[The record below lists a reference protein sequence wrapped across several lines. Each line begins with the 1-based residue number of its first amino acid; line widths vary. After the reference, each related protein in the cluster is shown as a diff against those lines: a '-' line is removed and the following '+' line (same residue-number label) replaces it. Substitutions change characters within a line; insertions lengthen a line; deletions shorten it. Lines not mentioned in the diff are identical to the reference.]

1 MAWMVNV
8 ATIAAR
14 YSHKHFFP
22 SYFYLKI
29 GCITVTFDLHI
40 VISVVQSWCRL
51 KDLSSCIC
59 MSNLNTASAWEVVAY
74 CLCALCLQSSVSGSS
89 HPSSHRHVHLQRTFS
104 GWRQIAAE
112 GDREQRLQKQVSQ
125 NTGSALQLC
134 SRQRTDTCPYCSME
148 VGVRAEA
155 YHEEGPNRHINSAF
169 MTFEVLDDGGKPRT
183 LPRIRPE
190 PLVS

>member
-1 MAWMVNV
+1 
-8 ATIAAR
+8 
-14 YSHKHFFP
+14 
-22 SYFYLKI
+22 
-29 GCITVTFDLHI
+29 
-40 VISVVQSWCRL
+40 
-51 KDLSSCIC
+51 
-59 MSNLNTASAWEVVAY
+59 MSNLNTASMWEVVAY
-74 CLCALCLQSSVSGSS
+74 CLCALCLQPSVSGSS

-112 GDREQRLQKQVSQ
+112 GDSEQRLQKQVSQ
-125 NTGSALQLC
+125 NAGRDAALQLC
-134 SRQRTDTCPYCSME
+134 SRQNHWLHTDTCPYCSME